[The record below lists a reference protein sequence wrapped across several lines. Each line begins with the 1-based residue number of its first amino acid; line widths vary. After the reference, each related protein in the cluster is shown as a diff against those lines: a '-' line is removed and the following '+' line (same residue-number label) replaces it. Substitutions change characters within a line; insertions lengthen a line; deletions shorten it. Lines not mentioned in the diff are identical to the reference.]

1 MIDGYWITNQT
12 IADMHFQKIRML
24 TTASRVIAPGIVF
37 VAFLLYLK
45 YGFLVGLLASWPA
58 FFLLGMFPSELRAT
72 PEPSFSHWVIHM
84 FYVAGIFCFIYW
96 AEDMPWCQELWKQL
110 MSRDGMW
117 DWRLIVAVYLWC
129 CAWCF
134 AMVMEVRAMTDEE
147 ILSIY
152 QSKDDQA
159 GS

>member
-1 MIDGYWITNQT
+1 
-12 IADMHFQKIRML
+12 MHFQKIRML

-45 YGFLVGLLASWPA
+45 YGFFIGFLASCPA
-58 FFLLGMFPSELRAT
+58 CVVLMMFPGKR
-72 PEPSFSHWVIHM
+72 PEPQQSAFSQEWITAM
-84 FYVAGIFCFIYW
+84 FYVAAAYCLAYW
-96 AEDMPWCQELWKQL
+96 VEDMPWWNTLWNQL

-134 AMVMEVRAMTDEE
+134 SMIMKARAMTDEE

-152 QSKDDQA
+152 QPKDDQA